1 LLEGSQRKSEAYS
14 PSPIQAF
21 AYCQKKTK
29 DHRFE
34 MKISSRYVGR
44 KLLWANKLVSSQ
56 KEAQAKAVCNMK
68 RGVVFLRKQIRV

>member
-1 LLEGSQRKSEAYS
+1 MKLTHRVPYRRLRTA
-14 PSPIQAF
+14 
-21 AYCQKKTK
+21 KKKKK

-56 KEAQAKAVCNMK
+56 KEAQAKAVGNMK
-68 RGVVFLRKQIRV
+68 RGVVFFRKQIRV